1 MIDWFLLATIVFGV
15 CGPLLVVGLSSGW
28 DPFVVGNAAVA
39 AFVAFTAGGYYRVRD
54 VAVSRTS
61 D

>member
-28 DPFVVGNAAVA
+28 DPLVVGNAAVA

-54 VAVSRTS
+54 VAV
-61 D
+61 